1 MSAGDAFALAAL
13 LPVALYA
20 AYVVKCRLGIDLLPQ
35 GGLHLPGPRSLLR
48 RLLARARRR
57 TV

>member
-1 MSAGDAFALAAL
+1 MTLGEAFGL
-13 LPVALYA
+13 LPVLLLGFYA
-20 AYVVKCRLGIDLLPQ
+20 AYVVKRWLGIDLLPQ